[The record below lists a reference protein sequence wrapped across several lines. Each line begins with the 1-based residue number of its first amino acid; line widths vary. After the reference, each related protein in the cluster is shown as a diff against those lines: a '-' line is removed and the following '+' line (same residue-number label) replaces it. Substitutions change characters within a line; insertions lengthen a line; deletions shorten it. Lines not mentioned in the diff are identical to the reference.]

1 MTKRIVRQENSVM
14 NPIREAMMLEVPQ
27 SAISGLRDLFDPSI
41 VFLEFAAQRGGFLT
55 FIVCFH
61 EYTSAGA
68 IQLLEVNYVSGLDMF
83 TANFLKDLDEYDHS
97 LYLQVPPEINGSRYL
112 KFHII
117 EKIYRYYARER
128 QQCEFY
134 IETLEG
140 ETVYTVRDVG
150 PMDHCELIYTAL

>member
-68 IQLLEVNYVSGLDMF
+68 IQLDRKSVV
-83 TANFLKDLDEYDHS
+83 
-97 LYLQVPPEINGSRYL
+97 
-112 KFHII
+112 
-117 EKIYRYYARER
+117 
-128 QQCEFY
+128 
-134 IETLEG
+134 
-140 ETVYTVRDVG
+140 
-150 PMDHCELIYTAL
+150 